1 MTTTGAPHFAATG
14 KGSPPQSLATRH
26 SARSEGQTRPRA
38 DAPTRVG
45 FLMAPNYTMITLA
58 AAIAVL
64 RMANRQSGRELYRW
78 QCVTLD
84 GHPTPSS
91 DGLRLVPDCA
101 ADALGAVDFL
111 FVCGGYRP
119 ERHCVPPFLAALR
132 RFAKRR
138 ANLGALCTGSHYL
151 AAAGLLDGYRC
162 AIHWENA
169 DSLRAQFP
177 TVQVSSSLF
186 VMDRDRYTCS
196 GGVSSIDLMLN
207 LVAGTHG
214 RTLARDISEQFIVDR
229 MRTGQDPQRAPLH
242 QLMEARNQPK
252 LMEAVTLMEANIDE
266 PLAMTEVAALAGVSR
281 RQLQRLFHRYL
292 HCAPTR
298 HYLDLRLER
307 GRLLL
312 LQTGFPL
319 ADVATRCGFSS
330 VRLFSKRYLQRYG
343 RHPRQERRDEA

>member
-1 MTTTGAPHFAATG
+1 
-14 KGSPPQSLATRH
+14 
-26 SARSEGQTRPRA
+26 
-38 DAPTRVG
+38 
-45 FLMAPNYTMITLA
+45 MAPDYTMITLA
-58 AAIAVL
+58 TAIAVL
-64 RMANRQSGRELYRW
+64 RMANRQSGRELYHW
-78 QCVTLD
+78 QCATLD
-84 GHPTPSS
+84 GRPTPSS
-91 DGLRLVPDCA
+91 DRLRLLPDCA
-101 ADALGAVDFL
+101 ADALGPVDFL

-119 ERHCVPPFLAALR
+119 ERQCLPPFLAALR
-132 RFAKRR
+132 RCAQRS
-138 ANLGALCTGSHYL
+138 ANLGALCTGAHFL

-169 DSLRAQFP
+169 ASLRKQFP
-177 TVQVSSSLF
+177 AVQVASSLF

-207 LVAGTHG
+207 LVAEAHG
-214 RTLARDISEQFIVDR
+214 RDLAREISEQFIVER
-229 MRTGQDPQRAPLH
+229 VRTGQDAQRVPLH
-242 QLMEARNQPK
+242 HLLEARNRPK
-252 LMEAVTLMEANIDE
+252 LTEAVALMEANIDE

-319 ADVATRCGFSS
+319 TEVAQSCGFSS
-330 VRLFSKRYLQRYG
+330 VRLFSKRYFERYG
-343 RHPRQERRDEA
+343 RHPSQERRDDP